1 MASESQIKTIS
12 DNPLAFFKIANIVVT
27 CQLVFEADT
36 KMPHPLNLHALVE
49 LWNGT
54 VHLNTKTF
62 SNVVCN
68 LKDPAITLLAFGKGQ
83 LLCTAATD
91 EDSADVGFNYML
103 TKIREIYPHACI
115 VNRMIHN
122 VVAYG
127 RFEVP
132 VDIQKMC
139 ASHAKY
145 SIFSPGSFPG
155 GRIKFPELEFV
166 YNNKRKQIA
175 TTVFDRGSFLLTGAP
190 SIQHARLAF
199 RTIAE
204 KIIPFILREGE
215 MPSQLYARK
224 VQASRIAEEALLKRR
239 KVEET
244 EQINYLRDIQDRL
257 GFTTEIAE
265 INVAA
270 KEEQPLYVAPAAPAI
285 GVVAAAIPAS
295 ADAMFTCTTCD
306 NLCIAGNGKNLC
318 CACAGCDS
326 CRICKDTL
334 LIMENVARN

>member
-1 MASESQIKTIS
+1 MASESEIAFIRE
-12 DNPLAFFKIANIVVT
+12 NPLAFFKIANIVVT
-27 CQLVFEADT
+27 CQLVYSTDNET
-36 KMPHPLNLHALVE
+36 PHPLNLHSLVG

-68 LKDPAITLLAFGKGQ
+68 LKEPAITLLAFGKGQ

-103 TKIREIYPHACI
+103 TKIREIYPRACI
-115 VNRMIHN
+115 INRTIHN

-139 ASHAKY
+139 ASHATY
-145 SIFSPGSFPG
+145 SDYSPGSFPG

-166 YNNKRKQIA
+166 FNNKKKQIA

-199 RTIAE
+199 CTITE
-204 KIIPFILREGE
+204 KIIPFILRVGE
-215 MPSQLYARK
+215 LPTQLYARK
-224 VQASRIAEEALLKRR
+224 VQASRIAEEERLKKR
-239 KVEET
+239 KVEEL
-244 EQINYLRDIQDRL
+244 EQINYLRDIQERL
-257 GFTTEIAE
+257 GFAAE
-265 INVAA
+265 TATINVAA
-270 KEEQPLYVAPAAPAI
+270 EKDRPLYVAPVAPTV
-285 GVVAAAIPAS
+285 GVVAAPVPSGAS
-295 ADAMFTCTTCD
+295 VMFTCTTCD
-306 NLCIAGNGKNLC
+306 NLCMSGNGKNRC
-318 CACAGCDS
+318 CVCVS
-326 CRICKDTL
+326 STTCRICADNLSIMKD
-334 LIMENVARN
+334 VARN